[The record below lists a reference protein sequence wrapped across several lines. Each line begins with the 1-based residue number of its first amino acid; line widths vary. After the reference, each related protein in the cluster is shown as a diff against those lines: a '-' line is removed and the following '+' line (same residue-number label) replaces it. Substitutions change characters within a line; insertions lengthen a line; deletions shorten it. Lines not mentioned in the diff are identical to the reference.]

1 MSPILARGL
10 CDTTSE
16 ANDNPSV
23 VTALENVVNGSG
35 NLVKADGPS
44 RNPIEMS
51 RTPWTGQTRPEGGS
65 SLAINL
71 GRIHAQE
78 VHLTQDQGEDA

>member
-1 MSPILARGL
+1 MSQILTRGL
-10 CDTTSE
+10 CDTASE

-35 NLVKADGPS
+35 NLVKTDSPS

-51 RTPWTGQTRPEGGS
+51 GTPWAGQTRPEGGS
-65 SLAINL
+65 SLVINL

-78 VHLTQDQGEDA
+78 IHLTQDQGEDA